1 MSQPTTATAEDT
13 PPGGPRGPLDR
24 FFDLTGRG
32 STVPRELRGG
42 VTTFMAM
49 AYIIL
54 LNPIILGG
62 AKDINGAALSIP
74 QLTTMTALSA
84 AVTTIVM
91 GLAGN
96 VPMAL
101 ASGLGINAVVA
112 FQAAPQMTWPQ
123 AMGLVVIEGVIIVLL
138 AVSGVR
144 QLIMDAIPLALK
156 HAIAVGI
163 GCFIALVGLVDSG
176 FVTSSAASP
185 PLALGI
191 GGKLSTWPTL
201 VFAVAL
207 ILMIVLYVRRVPGA
221 ILISILA
228 ATVLAVVIQS
238 NAKIP
243 ARGPGSWGVVTPEL
257 PDKYFAMP
265 DFGLFGNVDL
275 FGGFGKAGVIT
286 ALVVLFTLVLS
297 GFFDAMGTILG
308 ISDEAGL
315 VDDKGRVPNLGR
327 ILSVDGLSAAFGGL
341 TSSSANTVFVE
352 SAAGVGEGARTG
364 LANIATGALF
374 AVTLFL
380 TPLAGVVPAQ
390 AAAPALVVVGA
401 LMMAQVAKLDW
412 DDLDIAI
419 PAFLTIVFMPFT
431 YSITNGV
438 GAGIVAYTL
447 IKVVRGRAREA
458 GWLLW
463 IVSIV
468 FLLYFGLNVVEEVL
482 GVK

>member
-1 MSQPTTATAEDT
+1 MSHPTTATAEGT
-13 PPGGPRGPLDR
+13 PPGEPRGALDR
-24 FFDLTGRG
+24 FFHLTERG
-32 STVPRELRGG
+32 SSVPRELRGG
-42 VTTFMAM
+42 VTTFVAM

-54 LNPIILGG
+54 LNPLILGG
-62 AKDINGAALSIP
+62 AKDVNGMQLSIP

-91 GLAGN
+91 GLVGN

-112 FQAAPQMTWPQ
+112 FQAAPHMTWPQ
-123 AMGLVVIEGVIIVLL
+123 AMGLVVIEGVIIVIFALT
-138 AVSGVR
+138 GVR

-163 GCFIALVGLVDSG
+163 GAFIALVGLYDGG
-176 FVTSSAASP
+176 FISSSAASP

-191 GGKLSTWPTL
+191 GGKLATWPSA
-201 VFAVAL
+201 VFALAL
-207 ILMIVLYVRRVPGA
+207 VLMIVLYVRRVPGA
-221 ILISILA
+221 ILISIVV
-228 ATVLAVVIQS
+228 ATIVAIVIQS
-238 NAKIP
+238 NASIP
-243 ARGPGSWGVVTPEL
+243 KQGVGSWGIVTPEL
-257 PDKYFAMP
+257 PDKFFAVP
-265 DFGLFGNVDL
+265 DFGLFGEVSL
-275 FGGFGKAGVIT
+275 FGGFAEAGVLT

-308 ISDEAGL
+308 LGDEAGL
-315 VDDKGRVPNLGR
+315 VDEQGRLPGLGR
-327 ILSVDGLSAAFGGL
+327 ILTVDGVSAAFGGI

-374 AVTLFL
+374 VVTLFL
-380 TPLAGVVPAQ
+380 TPLAAVVPAQ
-390 AAAPALVVVGA
+390 AAAPALVLVGA
-401 LMMAQVAKLDW
+401 LMMAQVAKVEW
-412 DDLDIAI
+412 ADLDIAI

-431 YSITNGV
+431 YSITNGI
-438 GAGIVAYTL
+438 GAGLVAYTL
-447 IKVVRGRAREA
+447 IKVSRGRPRDA

-463 IVSIV
+463 VVSVV
-468 FLLYFGLNVVEEVL
+468 FLLYFGLNVVEDVL